1 MKTSYLSRISA
12 VLGVL
17 LLAVVLLGCASHRA
31 TQGLQSS
38 EAVKTLII
46 RDTVRDTLITR
57 DTVSR
62 FQNIYRQDST
72 ATRIKGDT
80 VFVDRWHTYIEKDD
94 QLQAHTAKQANQTLR
109 DVYFG
114 DTVRVR
120 IPVPVERK
128 LTKWE
133 KVKQDVGGLA
143 LGALGVAFVGA
154 AIWFYRRL
162 RLYARGKL

>member
-1 MKTSYLSRISA
+1 

-72 ATRIKGDT
+72 VTRIKGDT
-80 VFVDRWHTYIEKDD
+80 VFVDRWHTYIEKND
-94 QLQAHTAKQANQTLR
+94 QLQAHTAKQANQILR
-109 DVYFG
+109 DVYYG
-114 DTVRVR
+114 DTVR

-133 KVKQDVGGLA
+133 KLKQDVGGLA

>member
-1 MKTSYLSRISA
+1 MKSSYLSRISA

-17 LLAVVLLGCASHRA
+17 LLAGVLLGCASHRA
-31 TQGLQSS
+31 TQGLKSS

-46 RDTVRDTLITR
+46 RDTVRDTLIIR

-80 VFVDRWHTYIEKDD
+80 VFVDRWHTYIEKND

-109 DVYFG
+109 DVYNG

-133 KVKQDVGGLA
+133 KLKQDVGGLA
-143 LGALGVAFVGA
+143 LGALGFAFVGS

-162 RLYARGKL
+162 RLYIRGKL

>member
-1 MKTSYLSRISA
+1 MKSSYLSRISA

-17 LLAVVLLGCASHRA
+17 LLAWVLLGCASHRA
-31 TQGLQSS
+31 TQGLKSS

-80 VFVDRWHTYIEKDD
+80 VFVDRWHTYIEKND
-94 QLQAHTAKQANQTLR
+94 QLQAHTAKQANKTLR
-109 DVYFG
+109 DVYNG
-114 DTVRVR
+114 DTVHVR

-133 KVKQDVGGLA
+133 KLKQDVGGLA
-143 LGALGVAFVGA
+143 LGALGFAFVGS

>member
-1 MKTSYLSRISA
+1 MKSSYLSRISA
-12 VLGVL
+12 VLCVL
-17 LLAVVLLGCASHRA
+17 CLAGVLLGCASHHA

-80 VFVDRWHTYIEKDD
+80 VFVDRWHTYIEKNY

-109 DVYFG
+109 DVCYG
-114 DTVRVR
+114 DTVRV
-120 IPVPVERK
+120 PVPVERK

-133 KVKQDVGGLA
+133 KLKQDVGGLA

>member
-17 LLAVVLLGCASHRA
+17 LLAGVLLGCASHRT
-31 TQGLQSS
+31 TQGLQSR

-72 ATRIKGDT
+72 VTRIKGDT
-80 VFVDRWHTYIEKDD
+80 VFVDRWHTYIEKND

-109 DVYFG
+109 DVYYG
-114 DTVRVR
+114 DTVR

-128 LTKWE
+128 VTRWERTK
-133 KVKQDVGGLA
+133 QNVG
-143 LGALGVAFVGA
+143 GA
-154 AIWFYRRL
+154 AIGIVMAGAVIALIYLFKYLRTRARSRL
-162 RLYARGKL
+162 SN

>member
-31 TQGLQSS
+31 TQGMQSS

-80 VFVDRWHTYIEKDD
+80 VFVDRWHTYIEKND

-109 DVYFG
+109 DVYYG
-114 DTVRVR
+114 DTVR